1 MQRFFLFT
9 AVLCCISLGS
19 LSAQTAST
27 DYVSSSSQQ
36 TLASDDWT
44 IYADAENHLYYI
56 DFEKLRVNLN
66 TIVLQDEQGKVVLKD
81 EVFDLPVN
89 TIYELDFSSLPIGR
103 YQLELRS
110 FSGVIRETI
119 DFRG

>member
-1 MQRFFLFT
+1 MSTLT
-9 AVLCCISLGS
+9 AG
-19 LSAQTAST
+19 
-27 DYVSSSSQQ
+27 
-36 TLASDDWT
+36 DWT
-44 IYADAENHLYYI
+44 IYADAENQLYYI

-66 TIVLQDEQGKVVLKD
+66 TIVLQDEQGNVILKD

-89 TIYELDFSSLPIGR
+89 TIYELDFSRLPVGR

-119 DFRG
+119 DFRR

>member
-1 MQRFFLFT
+1 MQRFFLF
-9 AVLCCISLGS
+9 AAFLCCISLGS

-36 TLASDDWT
+36 TLASGDWT

-89 TIYELDFSSLPIGR
+89 TIYELDFSSLPVGR
-103 YQLELRS
+103 YHLELRS

>member
-1 MQRFFLFT
+1 MQRFFLV
-9 AVLCCISLGS
+9 AAIVSCVSLGS
-19 LSAQTAST
+19 LSAQTASS
-27 DYVSSSSQQ
+27 DYVSSSSMS
-36 TLASDDWT
+36 TLTAGDWT
-44 IYADAENHLYYI
+44 IYADAENQLYYI

-66 TIVLQDEQGKVVLKD
+66 TIVLQDEQGNVILKD

-89 TIYELDFSSLPIGR
+89 TIYELDFSRLPVGR

-119 DFRG
+119 DFRR